1 MKALY
6 QDLKWFLEQKLYMFC
21 IILTAACSYGF
32 QIVHPVIGID
42 DTAVELYLQDGL
54 EVVMGRWTLFLIN
67 RVFPVAEFA
76 PFMLELVGVIFLTIS
91 SILFCVLMKNCIGEK
106 DSKSYLIAYTVFACV
121 LISNPIISEVFI
133 YFYHN
138 GSGLAYILTALA
150 LIVFE
155 KTLEKSK
162 GNSKAYLLSMILAWI
177 AIGCYESFVILYIL
191 GVIVILF
198 LHGVTHP
205 EKLKAGMIFKS
216 LSVCAVQVVACIV
229 LRGIMIALLTEVFH
243 LHAVEGI
250 KAQRSL
256 LEMSA
261 LLGEDGVDTLIM
273 LIKRYYVVYFV
284 NGVCYLPSTGNV
296 FATFV
301 IGLLSIV
308 LAIKYKK
315 VWYPI
320 LWCGMLLTPFL
331 LTLATT
337 EVTLYRSCQYLPFYV
352 AVGAFLLSR
361 IVLSLKRGR
370 ICKAI
375 LVIVAMAWVF
385 NQSSAMNKSFYID
398 YLKYEHTKEVLGNV
412 AYEVKKNFG
421 TEKPILFVG
430 HYDVPQEFLTDYYVG
445 YGSKEYQWI
454 VRLTDPIDPHLKEKY
469 YTPYGYSFVGEAAYP
484 FIEWGLTGFD
494 GTNHQMIRFLEMHGH
509 SFETITDLTL
519 IEEAK
524 EIGDTMPRWPREG
537 SIAEQEEYILI
548 HM

>member
-21 IILTAACSYGF
+21 MILTAVCSYGF
-32 QIVHPVIGID
+32 QIVHPIIGID

-54 EVVMGRWTLFLIN
+54 EVVMGRWTVFLIN
-67 RVFPVAEFA
+67 KVFHVAEFA
-76 PFMLELVGVIFLTIS
+76 PFMLELIGVIFLAIAS
-91 SILFCVLMKNCIGEK
+91 LLFCVLIKNCIGDNDCK
-106 DSKSYLIAYTVFACV
+106 RNLIAYTVFSCV
-121 LISNPIISEVFI
+121 FISNPIISEVFI
-133 YFYHN
+133 YYYHN
-138 GSGLAYILTALA
+138 GSGLAYILIALA

-155 KTLEKSK
+155 KSMEKPK
-162 GNSKAYLLSMILAWI
+162 GNGKAYLFSMILAWI

-198 LHGVTHP
+198 LYGTVHP
-205 EKLKAGMIFKS
+205 KKLKFGMIFKS
-216 LSVCAVQVVACIV
+216 LIVCAVQIVVCIV
-229 LRGIMIALLTEVFH
+229 LRGIMIALLTEIFD
-243 LHAVEGI
+243 LHAVEGM

-261 LLGEDGVDTLIM
+261 LFQEGGWDTLLM

-296 FATFV
+296 IATII
-301 IGLLSIV
+301 IGA
-308 LAIKYKK
+308 LAIVWAFQKRKI
-315 VWYPI
+315 WYPV
-320 LWCGMLLTPFL
+320 LWSGMLLVPFL
-331 LTLATT
+331 LTLATA

-352 AVGAFLLSR
+352 ALGAFLLCHS
-361 IVLSLKRGR
+361 VMSLKGVK
-370 ICKAI
+370 IWKTAF
-375 LVIVAMAWVF
+375 VIVITAWVF
-385 NQSSAMNKSFYID
+385 NQASAMNKSFYVD

-421 TEKPILFVG
+421 DEKPILFVG

-484 FIEWGLTGFD
+484 FILWGLDGFD
-494 GTNHQMIRFLEMHGH
+494 GTNRQMIRFLEMHGH
-509 SFETITDLTL
+509 RFETIMDLQT

-524 EIGDTMPRWPREG
+524 KIGDTMPRWPLKG
-537 SIAEQEEYILI
+537 SIVEQEEYILI

>member
-6 QDLKWFLEQKLYMFC
+6 QDLKWFMEQKLYMFC

-32 QIVHPVIGID
+32 QIVHPMIGID

-67 RVFPVAEFA
+67 KVFPVAEFA
-76 PFMLELVGVIFLTIS
+76 PFMLELIGVIFLTIAS
-91 SILFCVLMKNCIGEK
+91 VMFCILIKNCIGEK
-106 DSKSYLIAYTVFACV
+106 DSKKYLIAYTIFSCVF
-121 LISNPIISEVFI
+121 ISNPIISEVFI

-138 GSGLAYILTALA
+138 GSGLAYTLIALA

-155 KTLEKSK
+155 KTLENSK
-162 GNSKAYLLSMILAWI
+162 GNSKAYLLSMILAWV

-198 LHGVTHP
+198 LYGMTHP
-205 EKLKAGMIFKS
+205 DQMKAGMIFKS
-216 LSVCAVQVVACIV
+216 LFVCAVQVVACIV
-229 LRGIMIALLTEVFH
+229 LRSVMIMLLTEVFD
-243 LHAVEGI
+243 LHAVEGL

-261 LLGEDGVDTLIM
+261 LLGEDGLDTLLM

-296 FATFV
+296 IATFV
-301 IGLLSIV
+301 IGAVSV
-308 LAIKYKK
+308 GLAIKHKK
-315 VWYPI
+315 VWYPV
-320 LWCGMLLTPFL
+320 LWMGMLLAPFL
-331 LTLATT
+331 LTLATA

-352 AVGAFLLSR
+352 GIGAYLLSQ
-361 IVLSLKRGR
+361 IVLSLKKDKIG
-370 ICKAI
+370 KVI
-375 LVIVAMAWVF
+375 LVVASTAWIF
-385 NQSSAMNKSFYID
+385 NQASAMNKSFYVD

-412 AYEVKKNFG
+412 AYEVKKDFG

-445 YGSKEYQWI
+445 YGSKEFQWI

-469 YTPYGYSFVGEAAYP
+469 YTSYGYSFVGEAAYP

-494 GTNHQMIRFLEMHGH
+494 GTNRQMLRFLEMHGH
-509 SFETITDLTL
+509 SFETVTDSAI

-524 EIGDTMPRWPREG
+524 EIGDTMPRWPLEG